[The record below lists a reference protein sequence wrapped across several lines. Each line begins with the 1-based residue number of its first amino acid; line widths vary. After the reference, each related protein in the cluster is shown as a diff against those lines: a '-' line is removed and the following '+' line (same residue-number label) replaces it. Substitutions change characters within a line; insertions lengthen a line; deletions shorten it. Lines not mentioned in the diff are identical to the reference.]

1 MKTDI
6 FEDLFVLE
14 MANNHLG
21 RLDRGLAIV
30 DKFSKIIRFNN
41 VKAAIKIQL
50 RDVNTL
56 IHANYRHREDI
67 RYIKKTIH
75 TAMPPE
81 NYATLVTAIRN
92 SNAKPCAT
100 PFDETSVDLCVN
112 LGIQI
117 LKLASSDLND
127 WFLIEKIAKT
137 RKPVIASTGGS
148 SLKDIDDLV
157 TFFENRNIPLAL
169 NHCVS
174 LYPTEDSELEMNQID
189 FLRNR
194 YPHVTV
200 GFSSHEY
207 HTWDASMYIAYAKG
221 ARTFERHIDIED
233 DGVKVSPYCSTPAQ
247 IDTWFRAFRKA
258 KEMCGGGAQ
267 TKRVPPVA
275 EIKYL
280 DALVRGVY
288 AKRDLPAG
296 TALTEEDLYLAI
308 PLLKG
313 QISCRELMRG
323 ELLLRPVA
331 KDAPLNIDD
340 IDSPYSYSDELK
352 SAIYARGLDP
362 EQGEDPAAKGA
373 KGIDQ
378 SNKTP

>member
-1 MKTDI
+1 MKADI

-21 RLDRGLAIV
+21 KVERGLAIV

-41 VKAAIKIQL
+41 VRAAIKIQL

-56 IHANYRHREDI
+56 IHADFRQRTDI
-67 RYIKKTIH
+67 RYIKKTIQ
-75 TAMPPE
+75 TAMPVDD
-81 NYATLVTAIRN
+81 YTTLITAIRK
-92 SNAKPCAT
+92 SGAIPCAT
-100 PFDETSVDLCVN
+100 PFDESSVDLCVT
-112 LGIQI
+112 LGVQLI
-117 LKLASSDLND
+117 KLASSDLND

-194 YPHVTV
+194 YPNVV
-200 GFSSHEY
+200 IGFSSHEY
-207 HTWDASMYIAYAKG
+207 HSWDASMYIAYAKG

-233 DGVKVSPYCSTPAQ
+233 DGIKISPYCSTPAQ
-247 IDTWFRAFRKA
+247 VDTWFKAFRKA
-258 KEMCGGGAQ
+258 KEMSGGGPQ
-267 TKRVPPVA
+267 TKRIPPVA

-280 DALVRGVY
+280 DALVRGIY
-288 AKRDLPAG
+288 ARRDLPAG
-296 TALTEEDLYLAI
+296 TPITEDDLYLAI

-313 QISCRELMRG
+313 QLSCREMMRG
-323 ELLLRPVA
+323 EILLRDVK
-331 KDAPLNIDD
+331 KDAPLYIDD

-352 SAIYARGLDP
+352 KAIYDRGLDP
-362 EQGEDPAAKGA
+362 KAGEDPAAKGA

-378 SNKTP
+378 SNK

>member
-1 MKTDI
+1 MKADI

-21 RLDRGLAIV
+21 RLERGLAIV

-41 VKAAIKIQL
+41 VRAAIKLQL

-56 IHANYRHREDI
+56 IHADYRQREDI

-81 NYATLVTAIRN
+81 NYATLVTAIRK
-92 SNAKPCAT
+92 SSAIPCAT

-112 LGIQI
+112 LGVQI
-117 LKLASSDLND
+117 IKLASSDLND

-157 TFFENRNIPLAL
+157 TFFGNRNIPLAI

-174 LYPTEDSELEMNQID
+174 LYPTEDSELELNQID
-189 FLRNR
+189 FLRQR
-194 YPHVTV
+194 YPQVTV

-207 HTWDASMYIAYAKG
+207 HSWDASMYIAYAKG
-221 ARTFERHIDIED
+221 ARTFERHIDIDD
-233 DGVKVSPYCSTPAQ
+233 DGVRVSPYCSTPAQ
-247 IDTWFRAFRKA
+247 IDTWLKAFRKA

-267 TKRVPPVA
+267 TKRVPPLA

-288 AKRDLPAG
+288 AKSDLPAG
-296 TALTEEDLYLAI
+296 TALTEDDVYLAI

-323 ELLLRPVA
+323 EVLLRPVK
-331 KDAPLNIDD
+331 KDAPLIIDD
-340 IDSPYSYSDELK
+340 IDSPYSYSDDLK
-352 SAIYARGLDP
+352 KTIYARGLDP
-362 EQGEDPAAKGA
+362 AAGEDPAAKGA
-373 KGIDQ
+373 KGLDQ
-378 SNKTP
+378 SNKV

>member
-1 MKTDI
+1 MKADI

-21 RLDRGLAIV
+21 KLERGLAIV
-30 DKFSKIIRFNN
+30 DRFSKIIRFNN
-41 VKAAIKIQL
+41 VRATIKIQL

-56 IHANYRHREDI
+56 IHANYRQREDI
-67 RYIKKTIH
+67 RYIKKTLH
-75 TAMPPE
+75 TAMPAE
-81 NYATLVTAIRN
+81 NYTALVNAVRKAGAIP
-92 SNAKPCAT
+92 SAT

-117 LKLASSDLND
+117 IKLASSDLND

-157 TFFENRNIPLAL
+157 TFFENRNIPLAI

-174 LYPTEDSELEMNQID
+174 LYPTEDSELELNQID

-200 GFSSHEY
+200 GFSTHEY
-207 HTWDASMYIAYAKG
+207 HSWDASMYIAYAKG
-221 ARTFERHIDIED
+221 ARTFERHIDIAD
-233 DGVKVSPYCSTPAQ
+233 DGVQVSPYCSTPAQ
-247 IDTWFRAFRKA
+247 IDNWFKAFRQA

-267 TKRVPPVA
+267 TKRVPPVS

-288 AKRDLPAG
+288 AKQDLPAG
-296 TALTEEDLYLAI
+296 TALSDDDVYLAI

-323 ELLLRPVA
+323 EVLLRPVK

-340 IDSPYSYSDELK
+340 IDSPYSYSEGLK
-352 SAIYARGLDP
+352 KTIYNRGLDP
-362 EQGEDPAAKGA
+362 ASGEDPSAKGS
-373 KGIDQ
+373 KGIDL
-378 SNKTP
+378 SNRT

>member
-1 MKTDI
+1 MKADI

-21 RLDRGLAIV
+21 KLERGLAIV
-30 DKFSKIIRFNN
+30 DKFSKIVRFNN
-41 VKAAIKIQL
+41 VRATIKIQL

-56 IHANYRHREDI
+56 IHVNYRQREDI
-67 RYIKKTIH
+67 RYIKKTLH
-75 TAMPPE
+75 TAMPAE
-81 NYATLVTAIRN
+81 NYAALVNAVRKSGAIP
-92 SNAKPCAT
+92 SAT
-100 PFDETSVDLCVN
+100 PFDETSVDLCAN

-117 LKLASSDLND
+117 IKLASSDLND
-127 WFLIEKIAKT
+127 WFLIEKIATT

-157 TFFENRNIPLAL
+157 TFFENRNIPLAI

-174 LYPTEDSELEMNQID
+174 LYPTEDTDLELNQID

-200 GFSSHEY
+200 GFSTHEY
-207 HTWDASMYIAYAKG
+207 HSWDASMYMAYAKG
-221 ARTFERHIDIED
+221 ARTFERHIDIAD
-233 DGVKVSPYCSTPAQ
+233 DGVQVSPYCSTPAQ
-247 IDTWFRAFRKA
+247 IDTWFKTFRHA
-258 KEMCGGGAQ
+258 KEMCGGGPQ
-267 TKRVPPVA
+267 TKRVPPLS

-288 AKRDLPAG
+288 ARHDLPVGA
-296 TALTEEDLYLAI
+296 ALSDDDVYLAI

-323 ELLLRPVA
+323 EVLLRPVK
-331 KDAPLNIDD
+331 KDAPLHIDD
-340 IDSPYSYSDELK
+340 IDSPYSYSESLK
-352 SAIYARGLDP
+352 KTICDRGLDP
-362 EQGEDPAAKGA
+362 ASGEDPAAKGS
-373 KGIDQ
+373 KGVDL
-378 SNKTP
+378 SNRT

>member
-1 MKTDI
+1 
-6 FEDLFVLE
+6 
-14 MANNHLG
+14 
-21 RLDRGLAIV
+21 
-30 DKFSKIIRFNN
+30 
-41 VKAAIKIQL
+41 
-50 RDVNTL
+50 
-56 IHANYRHREDI
+56 
-67 RYIKKTIH
+67 
-75 TAMPPE
+75 MPTE
-81 NYATLVTAIRN
+81 HYATLLTAVRK
-92 SNAKPCAT
+92 SNAIPCAT
-100 PFDETSVDLCVN
+100 PFDDTSVDLCVN
-112 LGIQI
+112 LGVQI
-117 LKLASSDLND
+117 IKLASSDLND
-127 WFLIEKIAKT
+127 WFLIEKIALT

-157 TFFENRNIPLAL
+157 KFFENRNIPLAL

-174 LYPTEDSELEMNQID
+174 LYPTEDSELELNQID
-189 FLRNR
+189 FLRHR
-194 YPHVTV
+194 YPHVAI

-207 HTWDASMYIAYAKG
+207 HSWDASMYLAYAKG
-221 ARTFERHIDIED
+221 AHTFERHIDIDD
-233 DGVKVSPYCSTPAQ
+233 DGVQVSPYCSTPAQ
-247 IDTWFRAFRKA
+247 IDTWFKAFRKA

-296 TALTEEDLYLAI
+296 TALTEEDVYLAI

-323 ELLLRPVA
+323 ELLLRPV
-331 KDAPLNIDD
+331 KQDAPLIIDD

-352 SAIYARGLDP
+352 KTIYVRGLDP
-362 EQGEDPAAKGA
+362 DVGEDPAAKGA

-378 SNKTP
+378 SNKTQ